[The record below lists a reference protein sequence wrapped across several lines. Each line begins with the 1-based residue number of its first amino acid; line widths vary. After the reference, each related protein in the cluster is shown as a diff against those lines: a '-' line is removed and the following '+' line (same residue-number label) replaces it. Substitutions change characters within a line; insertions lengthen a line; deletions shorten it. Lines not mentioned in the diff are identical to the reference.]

1 MRSIASAMGRMLVFT
16 LSFALLVFAGVS
28 PAHAAEG
35 ATRLSLHLNH
45 LAPGFLIG
53 QVVNYTKV
61 SDFQKGYK
69 RATTK
74 LYRTYTRTVE
84 EYRLFDD
91 IPDEEIMPSGRENLI
106 VLDVAVGVGAHQVD
120 DAGWES
126 RTETPELEEGSFVF
140 NHTNSRFSISL
151 RSQAF
156 DRVARGNQIIRQ
168 IRYQS
173 LKCIEAVMRKYG
185 FMTYGFS
192 SGVLALVNND
202 PGNATTA
209 TVNLHSAFGQAGFD
223 NFDYLA
229 SMFAIDEGVGFIRAN
244 ALVATAVVTA
254 VDPTVPSIT
263 VAFTDGVGNAVSAD
277 LAIGDQ
283 IVYANGVNAAT
294 LSETDWQKWNSGLL
308 EANLSDDLHG
318 LAGSV
323 VPTWKPSLLDGN
335 GGSFDFLKVRRIR
348 QALANK
354 GDTTLRRYILSNG
367 VQNDKDAHERQAL
380 QWMNNSTNMNLE
392 GNAKVK
398 GATEFT
404 SRFVPPTCAFGVG
417 ADAMGKKLLTDK
429 PDEDELIDFAR
440 LFKAEDRSA
449 LKGGVDLISA
459 LIYRSRSRLTLHYNL
474 SEQ

>member
-1 MRSIASAMGRMLVFT
+1 MRPIARTMGRL
-16 LSFALLVFAGVS
+16 LALTILAVVIVAG
-28 PAHAAEG
+28 AAPVAAAATG
-35 ATRLSLHLNH
+35 ASLASHLKQIGQG
-45 LAPGFLIG
+45 LIIG

-91 IPDEEIMPSGRENLI
+91 IPDEEIVPSGRENLI
-106 VLDVAVGVGAHQVD
+106 PLDVAQGVGAHQVD

-151 RSQAF
+151 RAQAF

-168 IRYQS
+168 IKYQS

-192 SGVLALVNND
+192 SGVLALVSND
-202 PGNATTA
+202 PANGNTA

-223 NFDYLA
+223 NFDYLT
-229 SMFAIDEGVGFIRAN
+229 SMFAIDEGVAFIRAN
-244 ALVATAVVTA
+244 ALVAMATVTA
-254 VDPTVPSIT
+254 FDATVPSIT
-263 VAFTDGVGNAVSAD
+263 VAFFDAAGNSIAAD
-277 LAIGDQ
+277 LAAGDQ
-283 IVYANGVNAAT
+283 IVFANGVNAAT

-308 EANLSDDLHG
+308 EANLSDTLHG
-318 LAGSV
+318 LAGSA

-335 GGSFDFLKVRRIR
+335 GGSLDFLKVRRIK

-354 GDTTLRRYILSNG
+354 GDTTLRKLVISNG

-380 QWMNNSTNMNLE
+380 VWMNNSMNMNLD
-392 GNAKVK
+392 GAAKVK
-398 GATEFT
+398 GVSEFT

-417 ADAMGKKLLTDK
+417 ADAMGKKVVTDK
-429 PDEDELIDFAR
+429 PDEDETIDFAK

-449 LKGGVDLISA
+449 LKGGVDFISA
-459 LIYRSRSRLTLHYNL
+459 LIYRSRSRLTLYYAL
-474 SEQ
+474 DEQ